1 MFLMPKVLSYAKGSI
16 IFFEGDRDERVYILQ
31 SGSIVL
37 TQTDMETG
45 NQISEVV
52 NVGEFFGVKSALAR
66 KPKMETANVVTDTQV
81 VQMSVMEFE
90 KIFGSNQAVILKML
104 KVFSKSLRQIHR
116 KTETVLKTDAISFPP
131 EIGMLIVAKCFFDEQ
146 RYNSCCSVCNK
157 LITKFPNASNVD
169 TAKKLLSQ
177 ADTQAKR
184 QAVSKSKID
193 TMARAA
199 TTTEDSN
206 ALKQFDLPM
215 FERFSKTYS
224 DGDVIISEFEPGD
237 CFYLIQSGQVQL
249 GKCIKG
255 TMKNLDILKPGEFF
269 GEMAILDNSPRS
281 ATCIAK
287 GNVKCLE
294 FNKENFKVLIT
305 GNPQIAMILLKL
317 FCKRIYDQ
325 HRRFRILVI
334 KEMQARIADVFL
346 MCDDMLA
353 PEEKGT
359 DGSNRRKF
367 FLTIGDVAHWAGISV
382 DEARDELSKFSAKH
396 KIDMFDDFMIVQN
409 IQEMKRIVDTYF
421 STHEKRSLKSS

>member
-1 MFLMPKVLSYAKGSI
+1 MPKVLSYAKGSI

-31 SGSIVL
+31 SGSVVL

-81 VQMSVMEFE
+81 VQMSVQEFE

-116 KTETVLKTDAISFPP
+116 KTETILKTDAISFPP

-146 RYNSCCSVCNK
+146 KFNSCCSVCRK
-157 LITKFPNASNVD
+157 PITKFPNASHVD
-169 TAKKLLSQ
+169 TAKKLLAQ
-177 ADTQAKR
+177 AETQSKR
-184 QAVSKSKID
+184 QEVSKSKME
-193 TMARAA
+193 TLTRAA
-199 TTTEDSN
+199 APTEDSN
-206 ALKQFDLPM
+206 ALKQFELPM
-215 FERFSKTYS
+215 FERFSKNYN

-249 GKCIKG
+249 GKCSKG

-281 ATCIAK
+281 ATCIAR

-305 GNPQIAMILLKL
+305 GTPQIAMILLKL

-334 KEMQARIADVFL
+334 KDLQARIADVFL
-346 MCDDMLA
+346 MSDDMLA
-353 PEEKGT
+353 PEEKST

-382 DEARDELSKFSAKH
+382 DEARDELSKYSAKH
-396 KIDMFDDFMIVQN
+396 KIDMFDDFIIVQN
-409 IQEMKRIVDTYF
+409 IQEMKRIVDTYL
-421 STHEKRSLKSS
+421 STHEKRGLKSS

>member
-1 MFLMPKVLSYAKGSI
+1 MKALTFGKDEV
-16 IFFEGDRDERVYILQ
+16 IFREGDK
-31 SGSIVL
+31 G
-37 TQTDMETG
+37 
-45 NQISEVV
+45 
-52 NVGEFFGVKSALAR
+52 
-66 KPKMETANVVTDTQV
+66 
-81 VQMSVMEFE
+81 
-90 KIFGSNQAVILKML
+90 
-104 KVFSKSLRQIHR
+104 
-116 KTETVLKTDAISFPP
+116 
-131 EIGMLIVAKCFFDEQ
+131 
-146 RYNSCCSVCNK
+146 
-157 LITKFPNASNVD
+157 
-169 TAKKLLSQ
+169 
-177 ADTQAKR
+177 
-184 QAVSKSKID
+184 D
-193 TMARAA
+193 TMFEILSGTVGVYSAFG
-199 TTTEDSN
+199 TEEQQEITR
-206 ALKQFDLPM
+206 L
-215 FERFSKTYS
+215 T
-224 DGDVIISEFEPGD
+224 
-237 CFYLIQSGQVQL
+237 SGQ
-249 GKCIKG
+249 
-255 TMKNLDILKPGEFF
+255 MF

-334 KEMQARIADVFL
+334 KDMQARIADVFL

-353 PEEKGT
+353 PEERGT